1 MSVKGFDHGNR
12 GVGIRDL
19 QLVIPSVVCSTHVAK
34 KISSAV
40 GAVTFEHNTG
50 CGIIGGDV
58 SGIAQFFGEM
68 ANHPNINSVL
78 IVGLGCETIQGNEL
92 ADSLLAKNKSTK
104 YLVIQESGGM
114 GQTLST
120 GSNIASELAS
130 ANKGKSAELTQVKI
144 GIDNPAKSESG
155 AKIASML
162 EKKGYAIE
170 IENGANSGENFTN
183 LMRKC
188 VHLIISIV
196 APDQPVNGYPFI
208 PVINLAS
215 NSPLHQAISLDFDLS
230 AEASDSQILDLILK
244 VINGEK
250 SKAELL
256 NIGEIVAP
264 RLVRSV

>member
-1 MSVKGFDHGNR
+1 MNVKGFDHGNR

-34 KISSAV
+34 KIANAV

-120 GSNIASELAS
+120 GSNIASELAN
-130 ANKGKSAELTQVKI
+130 ANKGKSVELAKVKI
-144 GIDNPAKSESG
+144 GIDNSAKSENAS
-155 AKIASML
+155 KIVELL
-162 EKKGYAIE
+162 EKNGYAIE
-170 IENGANSGENFTN
+170 IQSGPNSGENFTN
-183 LMRKC
+183 LMRKG
-188 VHLIISIV
+188 VHLILSFV

-215 NSPLHQAISLDFDLS
+215 NSPLHQAIALDFDLS
-230 AEASDSQILDLILK
+230 ANASDSEILDLVSR

-250 SKAELL
+250 SKAEIL